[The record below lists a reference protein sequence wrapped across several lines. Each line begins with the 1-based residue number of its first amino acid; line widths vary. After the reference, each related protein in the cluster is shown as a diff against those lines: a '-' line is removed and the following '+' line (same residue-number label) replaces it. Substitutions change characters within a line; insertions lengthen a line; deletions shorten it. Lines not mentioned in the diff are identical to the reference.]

1 VRPSI
6 NKLVG
11 IFAEGIPSAEPIYEF
26 GAFQVAGQEAIADLR
41 PYFPGKRYVGTD
53 MREGRGV
60 DRVLD
65 LHDLDIETGTVGTAI
80 MIDTLEH
87 VEYPHRA
94 LEEVHRVLDDR
105 GIVLMTSVMRFRI
118 HEYPDDYWRFTPEAF
133 RSLLKG
139 FEFSWADFA
148 GEPDFPHTV
157 VGIGAKTDIEP
168 AAFGRFLERY
178 GRWKEWARAET
189 WREWLTPH
197 PPGVPPH
204 PDDAP
209 ASRPPTT
216 REQIR
221 DALPDPVV
229 RAIRRLKRPL
239 GRASSTPAAGGRGG
253 RHKGQARHISD

>member
-6 NKLVG
+6 NKLVS
-11 IFAEGIPSAEPIYEF
+11 IFAETIPVEEPIYEF
-26 GAFQVAGQEAIADLR
+26 GSLQVQGQEAIADLR
-41 PYFPGKRYVGTD
+41 PYFPDKRYVGTD
-53 MREGRGV
+53 MREGKGV

-65 LHDLDIETGTVGTAI
+65 LHDLDVETGALGTAI

-94 LEEVHRVLDDR
+94 LAEAHRVLADR
-105 GIVLMTSVMRFRI
+105 GIVLMTSVMRFPI
-118 HEYPDDYWRFTPEAF
+118 HEHPHDYWRFTPEAF

-148 GEPDFPHTV
+148 GEPDLPHTV
-157 VGIGAKTDIEP
+157 VGIGAKAEIEP
-168 AAFGRFLERY
+168 AAFARFLQRY
-178 GRWKEWARAET
+178 ERWKQWARADT
-189 WREWLTPH
+189 WPEWLTPH

-209 ASRPPTT
+209 PPRPPTT
-216 REQIR
+216 REKVR

-229 RAIRRLKRPL
+229 QTIRWIKPRKW
-239 GRASSTPAAGGRGG
+239 
-253 RHKGQARHISD
+253 

>member
-1 VRPSI
+1 MRPSI

-11 IFAEGIPSAEPIYEF
+11 IFAETIPVEEPIYEF
-26 GAFQVAGQEAIADLR
+26 GSFQVPGQEAIADLR
-41 PYFPGKRYVGTD
+41 PYFPDKRYIGTD

-65 LHDLDIETGTVGTAI
+65 LHDLDIETGEIGAAI

-94 LEEVHRVLDDR
+94 LKEVHRVLADR
-105 GIVLMTSVMRFRI
+105 GIVLMTSVMRFPI
-118 HEYPDDYWRFTPEAF
+118 HEHPYDYWRFTPEAF

-157 VGIGAKTDIEP
+157 VGIGAKAEIEP
-168 AAFGRFLERY
+168 TVFGRFLERFEA
-178 GRWKEWARAET
+178 WKGWARADT
-189 WREWLTPH
+189 WPEWLTPH

-204 PDDAP
+204 PTDAP
-209 ASRPPTT
+209 PPRPPST
-216 REQIR
+216 REKIR
-221 DALPDPVV
+221 DALPDPIV
-229 RAIRRLKRPL
+229 RAVRRLKRPL
-239 GRASSTPAAGGRGG
+239 WRDRV
-253 RHKGQARHISD
+253 